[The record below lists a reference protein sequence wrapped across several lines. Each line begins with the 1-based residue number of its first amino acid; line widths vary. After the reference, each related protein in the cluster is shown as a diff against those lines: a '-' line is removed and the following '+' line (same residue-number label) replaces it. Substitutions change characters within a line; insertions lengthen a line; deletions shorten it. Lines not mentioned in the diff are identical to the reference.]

1 MFEAVGLSSEVVD
14 KCFLGVPSRIQ
25 GATFADLENDQK
37 NWQHSL
43 AKSQAN

>member
-25 GATFADLENDQK
+25 GATL
-37 NWQHSL
+37 L
-43 AKSQAN
+43 I